1 MKIHPRFWRDGDLD
15 WDVIKEKNECNQV
28 LVKLTL
34 CIWYVFE
41 LLKIYFEIWM
51 IWMYL
56 MEIVEYYFNLKKKKI
71 ESILTISR
79 EDSIH

>member
-28 LVKLTL
+28 LIKLTL

-41 LLKIYFEIWM
+41 LLKNLFWN
-51 IWMYL
+51 L
-56 MEIVEYYFNLKKKKI
+56 NDLNVFNGN
-71 ESILTISR
+71 SWILF
-79 EDSIH
+79 

>member
-41 LLKIYFEIWM
+41 LLK
-51 IWMYL
+51 
-56 MEIVEYYFNLKKKKI
+56 NLFWNLNDLNVLNGNNW
-71 ESILTISR
+71 ILF
-79 EDSIH
+79 

>member
-15 WDVIKEKNECNQV
+15 WDVIKEKNECNQI
-28 LVKLTL
+28 LIKLTL

-56 MEIVEYYFNLKKKKI
+56 MEIVEYYFNLKKKR
-71 ESILTISR
+71 SR
-79 EDSIH
+79 VY

>member
-15 WDVIKEKNECNQV
+15 WDVIKEKNESNQV
-28 LVKLTL
+28 LIKLTL

-56 MEIVEYYFNLKKKKI
+56 MEIVEYYFNLKKKR
-71 ESILTISR
+71 SR
-79 EDSIH
+79 VY

>member
-56 MEIVEYYFNLKKKKI
+56 MEIVKYYFNLKKKR
-71 ESILTISR
+71 LR
-79 EDSIH
+79 VY

>member
-56 MEIVEYYFNLKKKKI
+56 MEIVEYYFNLKKKR
-71 ESILTISR
+71 LR
-79 EDSIH
+79 VY

>member
-28 LVKLTL
+28 LIKLTL

-41 LLKIYFEIWM
+41 LLKNLFWNLM

-56 MEIVEYYFNLKKKKI
+56 MEIVEYYFNLKKKR
-71 ESILTISR
+71 SR
-79 EDSIH
+79 VY

>member
-1 MKIHPRFWRDGDLD
+1 MKIHPRFWRDEDLD

-56 MEIVEYYFNLKKKKI
+56 MEIVEYYFNLKKKR
-71 ESILTISR
+71 LR
-79 EDSIH
+79 VY

>member
-28 LVKLTL
+28 LIKLTL

-56 MEIVEYYFNLKKKKI
+56 MEIVEYYFNLKKKR
-71 ESILTISR
+71 LR
-79 EDSIH
+79 VY

>member
-1 MKIHPRFWRDGDLD
+1 MKIHPRFWRDEDLD

-56 MEIVEYYFNLKKKKI
+56 MEIVEYYFNLKKKR
-71 ESILTISR
+71 SR
-79 EDSIH
+79 VY

>member
-15 WDVIKEKNECNQV
+15 WDVMKEKNECNQI
-28 LVKLTL
+28 LIKLTL

-56 MEIVEYYFNLKKKKI
+56 MEIVEYYFNLKKKR
-71 ESILTISR
+71 SR
-79 EDSIH
+79 VY

>member
-41 LLKIYFEIWM
+41 LLKIYFESWM

-56 MEIVEYYFNLKKKKI
+56 MEIVEYYFNLKKKR
-71 ESILTISR
+71 SR
-79 EDSIH
+79 VY

>member
-56 MEIVEYYFNLKKKKI
+56 MEIVEYYFNLKKKDWEYI
-71 ESILTISR
+71 N
-79 EDSIH
+79 HF

>member
-1 MKIHPRFWRDGDLD
+1 MSA
-15 WDVIKEKNECNQV
+15 V

-56 MEIVEYYFNLKKKKI
+56 MEIVEYYFNLKKKRLRI
-71 ESILTISR
+71 Y
-79 EDSIH
+79 

>member
-28 LVKLTL
+28 LIKLTL

-41 LLKIYFEIWM
+41 LLKNLFWN
-51 IWMYL
+51 L
-56 MEIVEYYFNLKKKKI
+56 NVFNGN
-71 ESILTISR
+71 SWILF
-79 EDSIH
+79 

>member
-15 WDVIKEKNECNQV
+15 WDVIKEKNECNQI
-28 LVKLTL
+28 LIKLTL

-56 MEIVEYYFNLKKKKI
+56 MEIVEYYFNLKKKR
-71 ESILTISR
+71 LR
-79 EDSIH
+79 VY

>member
-15 WDVIKEKNECNQV
+15 WDVMKEKNECNQI
-28 LVKLTL
+28 LIKLTL

-56 MEIVEYYFNLKKKKI
+56 MEIVEYYFNLKKKR
-71 ESILTISR
+71 LR
-79 EDSIH
+79 VY

>member
-56 MEIVEYYFNLKKKKI
+56 MKIVEYYFNLKKKR
-71 ESILTISR
+71 SR
-79 EDSIH
+79 VY

>member
-56 MEIVEYYFNLKKKKI
+56 MEIVEYYFNLKKKR
-71 ESILTISR
+71 SR
-79 EDSIH
+79 VY

>member
-15 WDVIKEKNECNQV
+15 WDVIKEKNECNQI
-28 LVKLTL
+28 LIKLIL

-56 MEIVEYYFNLKKKKI
+56 MEIVEYYFNLKKKR
-71 ESILTISR
+71 LR
-79 EDSIH
+79 VY

>member
-1 MKIHPRFWRDGDLD
+1 MKIHPRFWRDGDLN

-56 MEIVEYYFNLKKKKI
+56 MEIVEYYFNLKKKR
-71 ESILTISR
+71 LR
-79 EDSIH
+79 VY

>member
-56 MEIVEYYFNLKKKKI
+56 MEIVEYYFNLKKKRLRI
-71 ESILTISR
+71 Y
-79 EDSIH
+79 

>member
-1 MKIHPRFWRDGDLD
+1 MKIHSRFWRDGDLD

-56 MEIVEYYFNLKKKKI
+56 MEIVEYYFNLKKKR
-71 ESILTISR
+71 SR
-79 EDSIH
+79 VY

>member
-71 ESILTISR
+71 ESILIISR

>member
-28 LVKLTL
+28 LIKLTL

-56 MEIVEYYFNLKKKKI
+56 MEIVEYYFNLKKKRLRI
-71 ESILTISR
+71 Y
-79 EDSIH
+79 

>member
-41 LLKIYFEIWM
+41 LLKNLFWN
-51 IWMYL
+51 L
-56 MEIVEYYFNLKKKKI
+56 NDLNVFNGN
-71 ESILTISR
+71 SWILF
-79 EDSIH
+79 

>member
-28 LVKLTL
+28 LIKLTL

-56 MEIVEYYFNLKKKKI
+56 MEIVEYYFNLKKKR
-71 ESILTISR
+71 SR
-79 EDSIH
+79 VY

>member
-1 MKIHPRFWRDGDLD
+1 MKIHSRFWRDGDLD

-41 LLKIYFEIWM
+41 LLKNLFWN
-51 IWMYL
+51 L
-56 MEIVEYYFNLKKKKI
+56 NDLNVFNGN
-71 ESILTISR
+71 SWILF
-79 EDSIH
+79 

>member
-28 LVKLTL
+28 LIKLTL

-41 LLKIYFEIWM
+41 LLK
-51 IWMYL
+51 
-56 MEIVEYYFNLKKKKI
+56 NLFWNLNDLNVLNGN
-71 ESILTISR
+71 SWILF
-79 EDSIH
+79 

>member
-28 LVKLTL
+28 LIKLTF

-56 MEIVEYYFNLKKKKI
+56 MEIVEYYFNLKKKR
-71 ESILTISR
+71 SR
-79 EDSIH
+79 VY